1 MLCLQ
6 QVLPVI
12 CTAPLRESHA
22 EYKCLTLSTKYYFC
36 HNLINIRGDVCGV
49 CCVWVFPP
57 PQGGRFSLN
66 RMAFHYA
73 LASECFSGRLKA
85 CIRSLK
91 IAVLDKKKSSR
102 GEHSK
107 FEYKIGKDVLGYT
120 VCLLPV
126 ISKHVI

>member
-1 MLCLQ
+1 M
-6 QVLPVI
+6 
-12 CTAPLRESHA
+12 
-22 EYKCLTLSTKYYFC
+22 
-36 HNLINIRGDVCGV
+36 G
-49 CCVWVFPP
+49 CVVFGFFPP
-57 PQGGRFSLN
+57 GGRFSLN

>member
-1 MLCLQ
+1 MPSTS
-6 QVLPVI
+6 V
-12 CTAPLRESHA
+12 S
-22 EYKCLTLSTKYYFC
+22 LSPQSIIFA
-36 HNLINIRGDVCGV
+36 NLINIRGDVCGV
-49 CCVWVFPP
+49 CCVWVFSP

-73 LASECFSGRLKA
+73 LASECFSGRLKT